1 VSSGTKVAI
10 GRIETH
16 GGELT
21 GRARISRS
29 ESMKRV
35 LGVLAV
41 LTLVLVGLIAWRI
54 RAQGEAE
61 SGPASG
67 SGVVEAEGIDLASRL
82 SARVRTV
89 HVQEGQEIEAGAPI
103 LSLECDE
110 HQVRLA
116 EATARLEAARA
127 QVLGAKSQALAA
139 RGQSSAALASIQAV
153 GAQIGALSAQQE
165 LAARDSERMEAMGQ
179 YAALSS
185 RDRAKVAASELLE
198 RQKAA
203 QASEL
208 VSRRQAGAA
217 SAQAQA
223 ALAQVTAAER
233 AVAALE
239 ATVKSAELL
248 VEECT
253 VRAPRAG
260 VLERVYFEPGELV
273 MTGALVARLVD
284 PQVANVTFY
293 LANTDV
299 DAARVGMRAQV
310 RADAYPGQDFLA
322 EVTRIGLE
330 AEFTPRNVQT
340 RSDRDRLVYP
350 VEVRV
355 REHKGKLRT
364 GMQAVVSLAGAP

>member
-1 VSSGTKVAI
+1 MGPYD
-10 GRIETH
+10 TH
-16 GGELT
+16 GCEL
-21 GRARISRS
+21 AWAHVHLS
-29 ESMKRV
+29 ERSMKRV

-41 LTLVLVGLIAWRI
+41 LTLALVGLIAWRI
-54 RAQGEAE
+54 RAQGRAE

-67 SGVVEAEGIDLASRL
+67 SGVVEAEGVDLASRL

-89 HVQEGQEIEAGAPI
+89 HMQEGEEIAAGAPI

-110 HQVRLA
+110 QQVRLT

-127 QVLGAKSQALAA
+127 QVLTAKAQAQAA

-153 GAQIGALSAQQE
+153 GAQLGALTAQQE
-165 LAARDSERMEAMGQ
+165 LAARDAERMEAMGQ
-179 YAALSS
+179 HAALSS
-185 RDRAKVAASELLE
+185 RDRAQVTASELRE

-239 ATVKSAELL
+239 ATVKSAELW
-248 VEECT
+248 VDECT

-260 VLERVYFEPGELV
+260 VLERVYFEAGELV
-273 MTGALVARLVD
+273 TAGALVARLVD

-310 RADAYPGQDFLA
+310 RADAYPERDFAA

-355 REHKGKLRT
+355 RDHKGMLRT
-364 GMQAVVSLAGAP
+364 GMQAVVSLAGVP